1 MNRLEKVREI
11 RTALRSGSAS
21 IGSWMQIPD
30 SNIAEIM
37 GRAGYQWVAID
48 MEHGPVSVSQLPDI
62 FRALELGGTL
72 PLARVASPLPINC
85 RQALDQGAAGVVIPM
100 ISSAAQLQAII
111 SECHWPPRGRR
122 GVGFQRA
129 NVFGKFFDAYVQEAQ
144 ESLVVAQIEHIEAV
158 NNLEA
163 IVKVEG
169 LDAIMIGPYDLS
181 ASLGITGEFENK
193 KYRDVL
199 TKILEV
205 CAKHK
210 MPCGIHVVQP
220 DTKMLEQRIKEGY
233 TFIAYG
239 VDTVFLNNGASAPK

>member
-1 MNRLEKVREI
+1 MNRLERVRTI
-11 RTALRSGSAS
+11 RKSLGSGSAVV
-21 IGSWMQIPD
+21 GSWMQIPD

-100 ISSAAQLQAII
+100 ISSASQLESII

-129 NVFGKFFDAYVQEAQ
+129 NVFGKFFDAYLKESQEA
-144 ESLVVAQIEHIEAV
+144 LVVAQIEHVDAV
-158 NNLEA
+158 NNLES
-163 IVKVEG
+163 IVAVNG
-169 LDAIMIGPYDLS
+169 LDAIMVGPYDLS
-181 ASLGITGEFENK
+181 ASLGITGDFENK
-193 KYRDVL
+193 KYLETLSR
-199 TKILEV
+199 ILAV

-210 MPCGIHVVQP
+210 MPCGMHVVQP
-220 DTKMLEQRIKEGY
+220 DTKMLEQRIREGY

-239 VDTVFLNNGASAPK
+239 VDTVFLNLGATAPQ

>member
-1 MNRLEKVREI
+1 MNRLEQVRAV
-11 RTALRSGSAS
+11 RTALRSGAPT

-48 MEHGPVSVSQLPDI
+48 MEHGPVAVNQLPDI

-85 RQALDQGAAGVVIPM
+85 RQALDQGAAGVVVPM
-100 ISSAAQLQAII
+100 VSSAAQLQSII
-111 SECHWPPRGRR
+111 GECHWPSRGRR

-129 NVFGKFFDAYVQEAQ
+129 NVFGKFFDAYMQEAQ
-144 ESLVVAQIEHIEAV
+144 ESLVIAQIEHIDAV
-158 NNLEA
+158 NNLDS

-169 LDAIMIGPYDLS
+169 LDAIMVGPYDLS
-181 ASLGITGEFENK
+181 ASLGVTGDFENQ
-193 KYRDVL
+193 KYKDVL
-199 TKILEV
+199 SKILDV
-205 CAKHK
+205 CAKQK
-210 MPCGIHVVQP
+210 MACGIHVVQP
-220 DTKMLEQRIKEGY
+220 DTQMLDRRISEGY

-239 VDTVFLNNGASAPK
+239 VDTVFLNHGATAPK

>member
-1 MNRLEKVREI
+1 MNRLEKVRAI

-21 IGSWMQIPD
+21 IGSWMQIPE

-48 MEHGPVSVSQLPDI
+48 MEHGPIAVNQLPDI

-100 ISSAAQLQAII
+100 ISSASQLQAII

-129 NVFGKFFDAYVQEAQ
+129 NVFGKFFDAYVEEAQ
-144 ESLVVAQIEHIEAV
+144 ESLVVAQIEHIDAV

-193 KYRDVL
+193 KYKDVL

-205 CAKHK
+205 CAKQK

-220 DTKMLEQRIKEGY
+220 DTKMLEQRIREGY

>member
-1 MNRLEKVREI
+1 MDRLERVRTI
-11 RTALRSGSAS
+11 RASLRSGTSVV
-21 IGSWMQIPD
+21 GSWMQLTD
-30 SNIAEIM
+30 SNVAEIM
-37 GRAGYQWVAID
+37 GRSGYQWVAID
-48 MEHGPVSVSQLPDI
+48 MEHGPVSLSQLPDL

-111 SECHWPPRGRR
+111 NECHWPPRGRR

-144 ESLVVAQIEHIEAV
+144 ESLIIAQIEHVDAV
-158 NNLEA
+158 NNLESIIA
-163 IVKVEG
+163 VEG
-169 LDAIMIGPYDLS
+169 LDAIMVGPYDLS

-193 KYRDVL
+193 KYL
-199 TKILEV
+199 ETLSKILSI

-220 DTKMLEQRIKEGY
+220 DPKMLEQRINEGY

-239 VDTVFLNNGASAPK
+239 VDTVFLNHGAALPK

>member
-1 MNRLEKVREI
+1 MDRLERVRTI
-11 RTALRSGSAS
+11 RASLRSGTSVV
-21 IGSWMQIPD
+21 GSWMQLTD
-30 SNIAEIM
+30 SNVAEIM
-37 GRAGYQWVAID
+37 GHSGYQWVAID
-48 MEHGPVSVSQLPDI
+48 MEHGPVSLSQLPDL

-100 ISSAAQLQAII
+100 ISSAGQLQAII
-111 SECHWPPRGRR
+111 NECHWPPRGRR

-129 NVFGKFFDAYVQEAQ
+129 NVFGKFFEAYVQEAQ
-144 ESLVVAQIEHIEAV
+144 ESLIIAQIEHIDAV
-158 NNLEA
+158 NNLESIIA
-163 IVKVEG
+163 VEG
-169 LDAIMIGPYDLS
+169 LDAIMVGPYDLS

-193 KYRDVL
+193 KYL
-199 TKILEV
+199 ETLSKILSM

-220 DTKMLEQRIKEGY
+220 DPKMLEQRISEGY

-239 VDTVFLNNGASAPK
+239 VDTVFLNHGAALPK

>member
-1 MNRLEKVREI
+1 MNRLEKVRAI

-21 IGSWMQIPD
+21 IGSWMQIPE

-48 MEHGPVSVSQLPDI
+48 MEHGPVAVNQLPDI

-100 ISSAAQLQAII
+100 ISSASQLQSII

-129 NVFGKFFDAYVQEAQ
+129 NVFGKFFDAYVEEAQ
-144 ESLVVAQIEHIEAV
+144 ESLVIAQIEHIDAV

-193 KYRDVL
+193 KYKDVL

-205 CAKHK
+205 CAKQK

-220 DTKMLEQRIKEGY
+220 DTKMLEQRIREGY

>member
-1 MNRLEKVREI
+1 MNRLERVRSI
-11 RTALRSGSAS
+11 RSALENGPAS

-85 RQALDQGAAGVVIPM
+85 RQALDQGAAGVVVPM
-100 ISSAAQLQAII
+100 ISSAQQLQAII

-129 NVFGKFFDAYVQEAQ
+129 NIFGKFFDAYVEEAQ
-144 ESLVVAQIEHIEAV
+144 EALVIAQIEHVDAV
-158 NNLEA
+158 NNLES

-169 LDAIMIGPYDLS
+169 LDAIMVGPYDLS
-181 ASLGITGEFENK
+181 ASLGVTGDFENK
-193 KYRDVL
+193 KYKDVL
-199 TKILEV
+199 SKILEI
-205 CAKHK
+205 CAKQK
-210 MPCGIHVVQP
+210 TPCGIHVVQP
-220 DTKMLEQRIKEGY
+220 DTKMLAQRISEGY

-239 VDTVFLNNGASAPK
+239 VDTVFLNQSAVAP

>member
-1 MNRLEKVREI
+1 MNRLERVRVI
-11 RTALRSGSAS
+11 RKSLDAGSAVV
-21 IGSWMQIPD
+21 GSWMQIPD

-48 MEHGPVSVSQLPDI
+48 MEHGPVALNQLPDI

-122 GVGFQRA
+122 GVGFQRG
-129 NVFGKFFDAYVQEAQ
+129 NVFGKFFDEYLEESQEA
-144 ESLVVAQIEHIEAV
+144 LVIAQIEHIDAV
-158 NNLEA
+158 NNLES
-163 IVKVEG
+163 IVAVNG
-169 LDAIMIGPYDLS
+169 LDAIMVGPYDLS
-181 ASLGITGEFENK
+181 ASLGITGDFENK
-193 KYRDVL
+193 KYLDTL
-199 TKILEV
+199 SQILKV
-205 CAKHK
+205 CAKFK
-210 MPCGIHVVQP
+210 MPCGMHVVQP
-220 DTKMLEQRIKEGY
+220 DTKMLEQRIREGY

-239 VDTVFLNNGASAPK
+239 VDTVFLNLGATAPQ

>member
-1 MNRLEKVREI
+1 MNKLEQVRKI
-11 RTALRSGSAS
+11 RTAMRSGSAS

-30 SNIAEIM
+30 SNVAEIM
-37 GRAGYQWVAID
+37 GHSGYEWVAID
-48 MEHGPVSVSQLPDI
+48 MEHGPVAVNQLPDI

-100 ISSAAQLQAII
+100 ISSAVQLRSII
-111 SECHWPPRGRR
+111 SECHWPPRARR

-129 NVFGKFFDAYVQEAQ
+129 NGFGKNFEAYVQEAQ
-144 ESLVVAQIEHIEAV
+144 ESLVIAQIEHSDAV
-158 NNLEA
+158 NDLES
-163 IVKVEG
+163 IIKVDG
-169 LDAIMIGPYDLS
+169 LDAVMVGPYDLS

-193 KYRDVL
+193 KYKDIL
-199 TKILEV
+199 SKILEV
-205 CAKHK
+205 CAKQK

-220 DTKMLEQRIKEGY
+220 DKKMLEQRIREGY

-239 VDTVFLNNGASAPK
+239 VDTVFLNDGATAPK

>member
-1 MNRLEKVREI
+1 MNRLEKVRTI
-11 RTALRSGSAS
+11 RTALQSGSPV
-21 IGSWMQIPD
+21 IGSWMQIPE

-48 MEHGPVSVSQLPDI
+48 MEHGPVALNQLPDI

-85 RQALDQGAAGVVIPM
+85 RQALDQGAAGVVVPM

-111 SECHWPPRGRR
+111 NECHWPPRGRR

-129 NVFGKFFDAYVQEAQ
+129 NGFGKSFDSYTQEAQ
-144 ESLVVAQIEHIEAV
+144 ESLVVAQIEHIDAV
-158 NNLEA
+158 NDLES

-169 LDAIMIGPYDLS
+169 LDAIMVGPYDLS
-181 ASLGITGEFENK
+181 ASLGITGDFENK
-193 KYRDVL
+193 KYKDVL
-199 TKILEV
+199 SKILEV
-205 CAKHK
+205 CAKQK
-210 MPCGIHVVQP
+210 VSCGIHVVQP
-220 DTKMLEQRIKEGY
+220 DAKMLKQRISEGY

-239 VDTVFLNNGASAPK
+239 VDTVFLNQSATAPK

>member
-1 MNRLEKVREI
+1 MNRLERVRTI
-11 RTALRSGSAS
+11 RKSLGAGSAVV
-21 IGSWMQIPD
+21 GSWMQIPD

-85 RQALDQGAAGVVIPM
+85 RQALDQGAGGVVIPM
-100 ISSAAQLQAII
+100 ISSASQLEAII

-129 NVFGKFFDAYVQEAQ
+129 NVFGKFFDSYLEESQEA
-144 ESLVVAQIEHIEAV
+144 LVVAQIEHVDAV
-158 NNLEA
+158 NNLES
-163 IVKVEG
+163 IVAVYG
-169 LDAIMIGPYDLS
+169 LDAIMVGPYDLS
-181 ASLGITGEFENK
+181 ASLGITGDFENK
-193 KYRDVL
+193 KFLDTL
-199 TKILEV
+199 TQILKV
-205 CAKHK
+205 CEKFK
-210 MPCGIHVVQP
+210 MPCGMHVVQP
-220 DTKMLEQRIKEGY
+220 DTKMLEQRIREGY

-239 VDTVFLNNGASAPK
+239 VDTVFLNQGAAAPL

>member
-1 MNRLEKVREI
+1 
-11 RTALRSGSAS
+11 
-21 IGSWMQIPD
+21 MQIPE

-48 MEHGPVSVSQLPDI
+48 MEHGPVAVNQLPDI

-100 ISSAAQLQAII
+100 ISSAHQLQAII

-144 ESLVVAQIEHIEAV
+144 ESLVVAQIEHIDAV

-193 KYRDVL
+193 KYKDVL

-205 CAKHK
+205 CAKQK

-220 DTKMLEQRIKEGY
+220 DTKMLEQRIREGY

>member
-1 MNRLEKVREI
+1 MDRLERVRTI
-11 RTALRSGSAS
+11 RASLRSDTSVV
-21 IGSWMQIPD
+21 GSWMQLTD
-30 SNIAEIM
+30 SNVAEIM
-37 GRAGYQWVAID
+37 GRSGYQWVAID
-48 MEHGPVSVSQLPDI
+48 MEHGPVSLSQLPDL

-144 ESLVVAQIEHIEAV
+144 ESLIIAQIEHIDAV
-158 NNLEA
+158 NNLESIIA
-163 IVKVEG
+163 VEG
-169 LDAIMIGPYDLS
+169 LDAIMVGPYDLS

-193 KYRDVL
+193 KYL
-199 TKILEV
+199 ETLSKILSM

-220 DTKMLEQRIKEGY
+220 DPKVLEQRISQGY

-239 VDTVFLNNGASAPK
+239 VDTVFLNHGAALPK

>member
-1 MNRLEKVREI
+1 MDRLERVRTI
-11 RTALRSGSAS
+11 RASLRSGTSVV
-21 IGSWMQIPD
+21 GSWMQLTD
-30 SNIAEIM
+30 SNVAEIM
-37 GRAGYQWVAID
+37 GRSGYQWVAID
-48 MEHGPVSVSQLPDI
+48 MEHGPVSLSQLPDL

-85 RQALDQGAAGVVIPM
+85 RQAIDQGAAGVVIPM

-111 SECHWPPRGRR
+111 NECHWPPRGRR

-129 NVFGKFFDAYVQEAQ
+129 NVFGKFFDTYVQEAQ
-144 ESLVVAQIEHIEAV
+144 ESLIIAQIEHIDAV
-158 NNLEA
+158 NNLESIIA
-163 IVKVEG
+163 VEG
-169 LDAIMIGPYDLS
+169 LDAIMVGPYDLS

-193 KYRDVL
+193 KYL
-199 TKILEV
+199 ETLSKILSM

-220 DTKMLEQRIKEGY
+220 DPKMLEQRISEGY

-239 VDTVFLNNGASAPK
+239 VDTVFLNHGAALPK

>member
-1 MNRLEKVREI
+1 MNRLERVRTI
-11 RTALRSGSAS
+11 RKSLGSGSAVV
-21 IGSWMQIPD
+21 GSWMQIPD

-100 ISSAAQLQAII
+100 ISSASQLEAII

-129 NVFGKFFDAYVQEAQ
+129 NVFGKYFDVYLEESQEA
-144 ESLVVAQIEHIEAV
+144 LVVAQIEHVDAV
-158 NNLEA
+158 NNLES
-163 IVKVEG
+163 IVAVSG
-169 LDAIMIGPYDLS
+169 LDAIMVGPYDLS

-193 KYRDVL
+193 KFLDTL
-199 TKILEV
+199 TQILKV
-205 CAKHK
+205 CEKFK
-210 MPCGIHVVQP
+210 MPCGMHVVQP
-220 DTKMLEQRIKEGY
+220 DTKMLEQRIREGY

-239 VDTVFLNNGASAPK
+239 VDTVFLNQGAAAPL

>member
-1 MNRLEKVREI
+1 MDRLERVRTI
-11 RTALRSGSAS
+11 RASLRSGTSVV
-21 IGSWMQIPD
+21 GSWMQLTD
-30 SNIAEIM
+30 SNVAEIM
-37 GRAGYQWVAID
+37 GRSGYQWVAID
-48 MEHGPVSVSQLPDI
+48 MEHGPVSLSQLPDL

-111 SECHWPPRGRR
+111 NECHWPPRGRR

-144 ESLVVAQIEHIEAV
+144 ESLIIAQIEHIDAV
-158 NNLEA
+158 NNLESIIA
-163 IVKVEG
+163 VEG
-169 LDAIMIGPYDLS
+169 LDAIMVGPYDLS

-193 KYRDVL
+193 KYL
-199 TKILEV
+199 ETLSKILSM

-220 DTKMLEQRIKEGY
+220 DPKMLEQRISEGY

-239 VDTVFLNNGASAPK
+239 VDTVFLNHGAALPK

>member
-1 MNRLEKVREI
+1 MDRLERVRTI
-11 RTALRSGSAS
+11 RASLRSGTSVV
-21 IGSWMQIPD
+21 GSWMQLTD
-30 SNIAEIM
+30 SNVAEIM
-37 GRAGYQWVAID
+37 GRSGYQWVAID
-48 MEHGPVSVSQLPDI
+48 MEHGPVSLSQLPDL

-111 SECHWPPRGRR
+111 NECHWPPRGRR

-144 ESLVVAQIEHIEAV
+144 ESLIIAQIEHVDAV
-158 NNLEA
+158 NNLESIIA
-163 IVKVEG
+163 VEG
-169 LDAIMIGPYDLS
+169 LDAIMVGPYDLS

-193 KYRDVL
+193 KYL
-199 TKILEV
+199 ETLSKILSM

-220 DTKMLEQRIKEGY
+220 DPKMLEQRISEGY
-233 TFIAYG
+233 IFIAYG
-239 VDTVFLNNGASAPK
+239 VDTVFLNHGAALPK

>member
-1 MNRLEKVREI
+1 MDRLERVRTI
-11 RTALRSGSAS
+11 RASLRSGTSVV
-21 IGSWMQIPD
+21 GSWMQLTD
-30 SNIAEIM
+30 SNVAEIM
-37 GRAGYQWVAID
+37 GRSGYQWVAID
-48 MEHGPVSVSQLPDI
+48 MEHGPVSLSQLPDL

-111 SECHWPPRGRR
+111 NECHWPPRGRR

-144 ESLVVAQIEHIEAV
+144 ESLIIAQIEHIDAV
-158 NNLEA
+158 NNLES
-163 IVKVEG
+163 IVAVEG
-169 LDAIMIGPYDLS
+169 LDAIMVGPYDLS

-193 KYRDVL
+193 KYL
-199 TKILEV
+199 ETLSKILSI

-220 DTKMLEQRIKEGY
+220 DPKMLEQRINEGY

-239 VDTVFLNNGASAPK
+239 VDTVFLNHGAALPK

>member
-1 MNRLEKVREI
+1 MNRLEKVRAI

-21 IGSWMQIPD
+21 IGSWMQIPE

-48 MEHGPVSVSQLPDI
+48 MEHGPVAVNQLPDI

-100 ISSAAQLQAII
+100 ISSASQLQSII

-129 NVFGKFFDAYVQEAQ
+129 NVFGKFFDAYVEEAQ
-144 ESLVVAQIEHIEAV
+144 ESLVVAQIEHIDAV

-193 KYRDVL
+193 KYKDVL

-205 CAKHK
+205 CAKQK
-210 MPCGIHVVQP
+210 LPCGIHVVQP
-220 DTKMLEQRIKEGY
+220 DTKMLEQRIREGY

>member
-1 MNRLEKVREI
+1 
-11 RTALRSGSAS
+11 
-21 IGSWMQIPD
+21 MQLTD
-30 SNIAEIM
+30 SNVAEIM
-37 GRAGYQWVAID
+37 GRSGYQWVAID
-48 MEHGPVSVSQLPDI
+48 MEHGPVSLSQLPDL

-111 SECHWPPRGRR
+111 NECHWPPRGRR

-144 ESLVVAQIEHIEAV
+144 ESLIIAQIEHIDAV
-158 NNLEA
+158 NNLESIIA
-163 IVKVEG
+163 VEG
-169 LDAIMIGPYDLS
+169 LDAIMVGPYDLS

-193 KYRDVL
+193 KYL
-199 TKILEV
+199 ETLSKILSM

-220 DTKMLEQRIKEGY
+220 DPKMLEQRISEGY

-239 VDTVFLNNGASAPK
+239 VDTVFLNHGAALPK

>member
-1 MNRLEKVREI
+1 MNRLERVRTI
-11 RTALRSGSAS
+11 RKSLGSGSAVV
-21 IGSWMQIPD
+21 GSWMQIPD

-37 GRAGYQWVAID
+37 GRTGYQWVAID

-62 FRALELGGTL
+62 FRALELGDTL

-100 ISSAAQLQAII
+100 ISSASQLESII

-129 NVFGKFFDAYVQEAQ
+129 NVFGKFFDTYLEESQEA
-144 ESLVVAQIEHIEAV
+144 LVIAQIEHVDAV
-158 NNLEA
+158 NNLES
-163 IVKVEG
+163 IVAVNG
-169 LDAIMIGPYDLS
+169 LDAIMVGPYDLS
-181 ASLGITGEFENK
+181 ASLGITGDFENK
-193 KYRDVL
+193 KYLETLSR
-199 TKILEV
+199 ILAV

-210 MPCGIHVVQP
+210 MPCGMHVVQP
-220 DTKMLEQRIKEGY
+220 DTKMLEQRIREGY

-239 VDTVFLNNGASAPK
+239 VDTVFLNLGATAPQ

>member
-1 MNRLEKVREI
+1 MNRLERVRAI
-11 RTALRSGSAS
+11 RASLSKGSAVV
-21 IGSWMQIPD
+21 GSWMQLPD

-129 NVFGKFFDAYVQEAQ
+129 NVFGKLFDAYLDESQEA
-144 ESLVVAQIEHIEAV
+144 LVIAQIEHIEAV
-158 NNLEA
+158 NNLES
-163 IVKVEG
+163 IVAVEG
-169 LDAIMIGPYDLS
+169 LDAIMVGPYDLS
-181 ASLGITGEFENK
+181 ASLGVTGEFENK
-193 KYRDVL
+193 KYLETLSR
-199 TKILEV
+199 ILAV

-210 MPCGIHVVQP
+210 MPCGMHVVQP
-220 DTKMLEQRIKEGY
+220 DTKMLEQRIREGY

-239 VDTVFLNNGASAPK
+239 VDTVFLNDGAAAPK

>member
-1 MNRLEKVREI
+1 MATYKKRGFKKKPFSNKIEDIGQK
-11 RTALRSGSAS
+11 SA
-21 IGSWMQIPD
+21 
-30 SNIAEIM
+30 
-37 GRAGYQWVAID
+37 
-48 MEHGPVSVSQLPDI
+48 
-62 FRALELGGTL
+62 T
-72 PLARVASPLPINC
+72 
-85 RQALDQGAAGVVIPM
+85 
-100 ISSAAQLQAII
+100 
-111 SECHWPPRGRR
+111 
-122 GVGFQRA
+122 A
-129 NVFGKFFDAYVQEAQ
+129 NVFNTLDEGASKTEKWVADN
-144 ESLVVAQIEHIEAV
+144 LVVIAQIEHIDAV

-193 KYRDVL
+193 KYKDVL

-205 CAKHK
+205 CAKQK

-220 DTKMLEQRIKEGY
+220 DTKMLEQRIREGY

>member
-1 MNRLEKVREI
+1 MNRLEKVRSI
-11 RTALRSGSAS
+11 RTALQSGSAS

-37 GRAGYQWVAID
+37 GRAGYQWVAMD
-48 MEHGPVSVSQLPDI
+48 MEHGPVSVGQLPDI

-85 RQALDQGAAGVVIPM
+85 RQALDQGAAGVVVPM
-100 ISSAAQLQAII
+100 IFSAQQLQAIV

-129 NVFGKFFDAYVQEAQ
+129 NVFGKFFDTYAQEAQ
-144 ESLVVAQIEHIEAV
+144 EALVIAQIENVDAV
-158 NNLEA
+158 NNLES

-169 LDAIMIGPYDLS
+169 LDAIMVGPYDLS
-181 ASLGITGEFENK
+181 ASLGIIGDFENK
-193 KYRDVL
+193 KYKDVL
-199 TKILEV
+199 NKILEV
-205 CAKHK
+205 CAKQK

-220 DTKMLEQRIKEGY
+220 DPKMLEQRIREGF

-239 VDTVFLNNGASAPK
+239 VDTVFLNHGAVAP

>member
-1 MNRLEKVREI
+1 MDRLERVRTI
-11 RTALRSGSAS
+11 RASLRSGTSVV
-21 IGSWMQIPD
+21 GSWMQLTD
-30 SNIAEIM
+30 SNVAEIM
-37 GRAGYQWVAID
+37 GRSGYQWVAID
-48 MEHGPVSVSQLPDI
+48 MEHGPVSLSQLPDL

-111 SECHWPPRGRR
+111 NECHWPPRGRR

-144 ESLVVAQIEHIEAV
+144 ESLIISQIEHIDAV
-158 NNLEA
+158 KNLESIIA
-163 IVKVEG
+163 VEG
-169 LDAIMIGPYDLS
+169 LDAIMVGPYDLS

-193 KYRDVL
+193 KYL
-199 TKILEV
+199 ETLSKILSM

-220 DTKMLEQRIKEGY
+220 DPKMLEQRINEGY

-239 VDTVFLNNGASAPK
+239 VDTVFLNHGAALPK

>member
-1 MNRLEKVREI
+1 MDRLERVRTI
-11 RTALRSGSAS
+11 RASLRSGTSVV
-21 IGSWMQIPD
+21 GSWMQLTD
-30 SNIAEIM
+30 SNVAEIM
-37 GRAGYQWVAID
+37 GRSGYQWVAID
-48 MEHGPVSVSQLPDI
+48 MEHGPVSLSQLPDL

-111 SECHWPPRGRR
+111 NECHWPPRGRR

-144 ESLVVAQIEHIEAV
+144 ESLIIAQIEHIDAV
-158 NNLEA
+158 NNLESIIA
-163 IVKVEG
+163 VEG
-169 LDAIMIGPYDLS
+169 LDAIMVGPYDLS
-181 ASLGITGEFENK
+181 ASLGITGEFENE
-193 KYRDVL
+193 KYL
-199 TKILEV
+199 ETLSKILSM

-220 DTKMLEQRIKEGY
+220 DPKMLEQRISEGY

-239 VDTVFLNNGASAPK
+239 VDTVFLNHGAALPK

>member
-1 MNRLEKVREI
+1 MNRLEKVRSI
-11 RTALRSGSAS
+11 RTALRSGSAP
-21 IGSWMQIPD
+21 IGSWMQIPE

-48 MEHGPVSVSQLPDI
+48 MEHGPVAVNQLPDI

-100 ISSAAQLQAII
+100 ISSASQLQSII

-129 NVFGKFFDAYVQEAQ
+129 NVFGKFFDAYVEEAQ
-144 ESLVVAQIEHIEAV
+144 ESLVVAQIEHIDAV

-193 KYRDVL
+193 KYKDVL
-199 TKILEV
+199 TKIPEV
-205 CAKHK
+205 CAKQK

-220 DTKMLEQRIKEGY
+220 DTKMLEQRIREGY

>member
-1 MNRLEKVREI
+1 MDRLERVRTI
-11 RTALRSGSAS
+11 RASLRSGTSVV
-21 IGSWMQIPD
+21 GSWMQLTD
-30 SNIAEIM
+30 SNVAEIM
-37 GRAGYQWVAID
+37 GRSGYQWVAID
-48 MEHGPVSVSQLPDI
+48 MEHGPVSLSQLPDL

-111 SECHWPPRGRR
+111 NECHWPPRGRR

-144 ESLVVAQIEHIEAV
+144 ESLIIAQIEHIDAV
-158 NNLEA
+158 NNLESIIA
-163 IVKVEG
+163 VEG
-169 LDAIMIGPYDLS
+169 LDAIMVGPYDLS

-193 KYRDVL
+193 KYL
-199 TKILEV
+199 ETLSKILSI

-220 DTKMLEQRIKEGY
+220 DPKMLEQRINEGY

-239 VDTVFLNNGASAPK
+239 VDTVFLNHGAALPK

>member
-1 MNRLEKVREI
+1 MNRLEKVRTI
-11 RTALRSGSAS
+11 RTALQSGSPV

-48 MEHGPVSVSQLPDI
+48 MEHGPVAVNQLPDI

-85 RQALDQGAAGVVIPM
+85 RQALDQGAAGVVVPM
-100 ISSAAQLQAII
+100 ISSAAQLQAIVT
-111 SECHWPPRGRR
+111 ECHWPPRGRR
-122 GVGFQRA
+122 GGGFQRA
-129 NVFGKFFDAYVQEAQ
+129 NVFGKFFDSYTQEAQ
-144 ESLVVAQIEHIEAV
+144 ESLVVAQIEHIDAV

-193 KYRDVL
+193 KYQDVL

-233 TFIAYG
+233 TFVAYG

>member
-1 MNRLEKVREI
+1 MNRLERVRTI
-11 RTALRSGSAS
+11 RKSLGAGSAVV
-21 IGSWMQIPD
+21 GSWMQIPD

-85 RQALDQGAAGVVIPM
+85 RQALDQGAGGVVIPM
-100 ISSAAQLQAII
+100 ISSASQLEAII

-129 NVFGKFFDAYVQEAQ
+129 NVFGKFFDSYLEESQEA
-144 ESLVVAQIEHIEAV
+144 LVVAQIEHVDAV
-158 NNLEA
+158 NNLES
-163 IVKVEG
+163 IVAVNG
-169 LDAIMIGPYDLS
+169 LDAIMVGPYDLS
-181 ASLGITGEFENK
+181 ASLGITGDFENK
-193 KYRDVL
+193 KFLDTL
-199 TKILEV
+199 TQILKV
-205 CAKHK
+205 CEKFK
-210 MPCGIHVVQP
+210 MPCGMHVVQP
-220 DTKMLEQRIKEGY
+220 DIKMLEQRIREGY

-239 VDTVFLNNGASAPK
+239 VDTVFLNQGAAAPL

>member
-1 MNRLEKVREI
+1 
-11 RTALRSGSAS
+11 
-21 IGSWMQIPD
+21 
-30 SNIAEIM
+30 
-37 GRAGYQWVAID
+37 
-48 MEHGPVSVSQLPDI
+48 
-62 FRALELGGTL
+62 L

-100 ISSAAQLQAII
+100 ISSASQLQSII

-144 ESLVVAQIEHIEAV
+144 ESLVVAQIEHIDAV

-193 KYRDVL
+193 KYKDVL

-205 CAKHK
+205 CAKQK

-220 DTKMLEQRIKEGY
+220 DTKMLEQRIREGY

>member
-1 MNRLEKVREI
+1 MDRLERVRTI
-11 RTALRSGSAS
+11 RASLRSGTSVV
-21 IGSWMQIPD
+21 GSWMQLTD
-30 SNIAEIM
+30 SNVAEIM
-37 GRAGYQWVAID
+37 GRSGYQWVAID
-48 MEHGPVSVSQLPDI
+48 MEHGPVSLSQLPDL

-111 SECHWPPRGRR
+111 NECHWPPRGRR

-144 ESLVVAQIEHIEAV
+144 ESLIIAQIEHIDAV
-158 NNLEA
+158 NNLESIIA
-163 IVKVEG
+163 VEG
-169 LDAIMIGPYDLS
+169 LDAIMVGPYDLS

-193 KYRDVL
+193 KYL
-199 TKILEV
+199 ETLSKILSM

-220 DTKMLEQRIKEGY
+220 DPKMLEQRINEGY

-239 VDTVFLNNGASAPK
+239 VDTVFLNHGAALPK

>member
-1 MNRLEKVREI
+1 MDRLERVRTI
-11 RTALRSGSAS
+11 RASLRSGTSVV
-21 IGSWMQIPD
+21 GSWMQLTD
-30 SNIAEIM
+30 SNVAEIM
-37 GRAGYQWVAID
+37 GRSGYQWVAID
-48 MEHGPVSVSQLPDI
+48 MEHGPVSLSQLPDL

-111 SECHWPPRGRR
+111 NECHWPPRGRR

-144 ESLVVAQIEHIEAV
+144 ESLIIAQIEHIDAV
-158 NNLEA
+158 NNLESIIA
-163 IVKVEG
+163 VEG
-169 LDAIMIGPYDLS
+169 LDAIMVGPYDLS

-193 KYRDVL
+193 KYL
-199 TKILEV
+199 ETLSKILSM
-205 CAKHK
+205 CAKYK

-220 DTKMLEQRIKEGY
+220 DPKMLEQRISEGY

-239 VDTVFLNNGASAPK
+239 VDTVFLNHCAALPK